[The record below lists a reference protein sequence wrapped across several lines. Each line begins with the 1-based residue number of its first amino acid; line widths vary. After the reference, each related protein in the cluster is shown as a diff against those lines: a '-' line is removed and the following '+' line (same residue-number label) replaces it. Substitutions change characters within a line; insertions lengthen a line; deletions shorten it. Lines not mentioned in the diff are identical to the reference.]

1 MTKTSGPS
9 LGGEGVQDVEAWQ
22 VPDKSRGVLERS
34 TSDDSLY
41 DKQADWL
48 LGAILGA
55 RCLCVCVHTRGRA
68 LVHAC
73 ARVPMLC
80 RGCVCVCV
88 CVDVCV
94 WACVCMH
101 RGLCLFCRS
110 TLHSGNV
117 SAPMSIHCIMHA
129 CTKLHAMPVCVSMC
143 MGSALG
149 RPQKARPHVLRMLR
163 LHTRQRPDTFG
174 SHLVCA

>member
-55 RCLCVCVHTRGRA
+55 RCLCVCVHTRGRV

-73 ARVPMLC
+73 ARCLCVVVHIFGVPWRESVQAAGKC
-80 RGCVCVCV
+80 H
-88 CVDVCV
+88 VDR
-94 WACVCMH
+94 WE
-101 RGLCLFCRS
+101 L
-110 TLHSGNV
+110 
-117 SAPMSIHCIMHA
+117 
-129 CTKLHAMPVCVSMC
+129 
-143 MGSALG
+143 
-149 RPQKARPHVLRMLR
+149 
-163 LHTRQRPDTFG
+163 
-174 SHLVCA
+174 